1 MHLAQINVGRIRAPL
16 EDPIMDG
23 FVSNL
28 DEINALAERT
38 PGFVWRLVGDGNNAT
53 SLRPFEDPRMLLNM
67 SVWESLEALRGYVY
81 RTDHARF
88 VRARL
93 DWFEKLEVPV
103 YALWWIPVGHIPT
116 VQEGIERL
124 EHLRAHGPTDKAFWF
139 PRPSPRPQGTSD
151 LREP

>member
-1 MHLAQINVGRIRAPL
+1 MQLAQINIGRIVAPL
-16 EDPIMDG
+16 DDPRMVG
-23 FVSNL
+23 FTSRL

-53 SLRPFEDPRMLLNM
+53 SIRPFDDPMMLLNM

-81 RTDHARF
+81 RSDHARF

-93 DWFEKLEVPV
+93 DWFEKMEGPV

-124 EHLRAHGPTDKAFWF
+124 EHLRANGPSDKAFWF
-139 PRPSPRPQGTSD
+139 PRPRD
-151 LREP
+151 